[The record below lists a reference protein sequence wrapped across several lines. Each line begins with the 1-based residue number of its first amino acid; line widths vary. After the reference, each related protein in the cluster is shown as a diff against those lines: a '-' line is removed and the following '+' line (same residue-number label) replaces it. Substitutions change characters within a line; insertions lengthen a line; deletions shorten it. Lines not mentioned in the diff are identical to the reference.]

1 MAAIPAAVIYP
12 HHGLPRLQR
21 NVRAIHLVIIRL
33 GQQIQAVHLI
43 VIHHRIDF
51 REVCH
56 QPVFQERTGNRH
68 ITENFFCGGRYL
80 LRFQRPL
87 HGALYFLHIPVIQF
101 VQPTK
106 IQLHGTVIGIADS
119 NGILRAN
126 IQAAGGGNHYQ
137 HHGGKNA
144 DGGKPGTVALHA
156 VGHGGN
162 RDEMLLFI
170 IIALPFLQQ
179 TAQHHAAGNHHKIG
193 SGNDHQYRHK
203 KPSEGAQRIGNGHRH
218 IVGTTQQPQPQQS
231 QQIVCPGGLLPCRLA
246 AQQLQ
251 RAGVAHLNEGAY
263 HDKGEDNRKDNQGEF
278 QALRLHNDGIVHLA
292 ANHVHQPQLR
302 QFIQQR
308 AQRQPHCQTDQR
320 HNQIF
325 PKGHPA
331 QGIFVHAQHIVQAE
345 LPIAAADEEGI
356 GIQQEDSGEHRN
368 HYFSQ

>member
-1 MAAIPAAVIYP
+1 
-12 HHGLPRLQR
+12 
-21 NVRAIHLVIIRL
+21 
-33 GQQIQAVHLI
+33 
-43 VIHHRIDF
+43 
-51 REVCH
+51 
-56 QPVFQERTGNRH
+56 
-68 ITENFFCGGRYL
+68 
-80 LRFQRPL
+80 
-87 HGALYFLHIPVIQF
+87 
-101 VQPTK
+101 
-106 IQLHGTVIGIADS
+106 
-119 NGILRAN
+119 
-126 IQAAGGGNHYQ
+126 
-137 HHGGKNA
+137 
-144 DGGKPGTVALHA
+144 
-156 VGHGGN
+156 
-162 RDEMLLFI
+162 MLLFI

-193 SGNDHQYRHK
+193 SGNDHQHRHK

-231 QQIVCPGGLLPCRLA
+231 QQIVCPGRLLPCRLA

-292 ANHVHQPQLR
+292 ANHVHQPQFR

-308 AQRQPHCQTDQR
+308 AQRHPHYQANDR

-331 QGIFVHAQHIVQAE
+331 QGVFVHAQHIIQAE
-345 LPIAAADEEGI
+345 FPIAAADEEGI

-368 HYFSQ
+368 HYFSQGENRFQLAAALHGVQRRCIAEGLHDVAHHHHADDGEQIGDIQLPVFPDAGPGQTDGKQSFHASSPPVWSMVRVSAIFWYICSLEHSPR